1 MKNFETILNTGE
13 DAANYITV
21 DYPNEFTVFIETIS
35 GNDHKKTP

>member
-13 DAANYITV
+13 DAAKYITV
-21 DYPNEFTVFIETIS
+21 DYPNEFIVFIETIS